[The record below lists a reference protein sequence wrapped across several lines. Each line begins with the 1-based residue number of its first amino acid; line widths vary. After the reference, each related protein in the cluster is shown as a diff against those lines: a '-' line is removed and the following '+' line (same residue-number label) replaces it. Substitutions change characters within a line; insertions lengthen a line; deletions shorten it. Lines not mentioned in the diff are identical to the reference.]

1 MQAIILAGGRGRR
14 LKPFTTVLPKP
25 LMPLGE
31 IPILEV
37 IIKQL
42 KRDEFRDLI
51 IAVSHLKELIMAFV
65 GNGERW
71 DLNISYSIEDKPLGT
86 AGPLTLIDSLE
97 ENFLVINGDTLT
109 TIDYKKLFE
118 FHLKNNACATISTFK
133 RHIKIDFG
141 IIKTNNK
148 GFLSEYIEKPTYSFE
163 VSMGV
168 NVFNRKILNYMVKN
182 EYIDMPQTI
191 LKLKDNGEKVQS
203 YLFDGYWLDIG
214 RIDDYETANLIFE
227 EKKKEFLRGCF

>member
-1 MQAIILAGGRGRR
+1 MQAIILAGGKGRR
-14 LKPFTTVLPKP
+14 LKPFTAVLPKP

-37 IIKQL
+37 IIRQL
-42 KRDEFRDLI
+42 KRDGFHDLI
-51 IAVSHLKELIMAFV
+51 IAVNHLKELIMAFL

-71 DLNISYSIEDKPLGT
+71 DLNISYSIEDRPLGT
-86 AGPLTLIDSLE
+86 AGPLTLVDSLE

-109 TIDYKKLFE
+109 TIDYKKLFQ

-133 RHIKIDFG
+133 RDVKIDFG
-141 IIKTNNK
+141 IVKTDDR
-148 GFLSEYIEKPTYSFE
+148 GFLREYIEKPTYSFE

-168 NVFNRKILNYMVKN
+168 NVFNRRILDYLAKN
-182 EYIDMPQTI
+182 EYIDMPEMV
-191 LKLKDNGEKVQS
+191 LKLKDNGERVQR

-214 RIDDYETANLIFE
+214 RIDDYEAANLIFE
-227 EKKKEFLRGCF
+227 EKKNEFLRGCS

>member
-1 MQAIILAGGRGRR
+1 MQAVILAGGKGSR
-14 LKPFTTVLPKP
+14 LKPFTVPLPKP

-37 IIKQL
+37 IIRQL
-42 KRDEFRDLI
+42 KRDGFDDLI
-51 IAVSHLKELIMAFV
+51 ISVGYLKELIMAFL
-65 GNGERW
+65 GNKEKR
-71 DLNISYSIEDKPLGT
+71 NFKISYSVEKKPLGT

-97 ENFLVINGDTLT
+97 DDFLVINGDTLT

-133 RHIKIDFG
+133 REVKIDFG
-141 IIKTNNK
+141 VIKTDDRGLLN
-148 GFLSEYIEKPTYSFE
+148 EYIEKPVYSFE

-168 NVFNRKILNYMVKN
+168 NVFNRKTLKCLAKN
-182 EYIDMPQTI
+182 EYQDLPQMI
-191 LKLKDNGEKVQS
+191 MRLKDNGEKVQC

-214 RIDDYETANLIFE
+214 RINDYETANLIFE
-227 EKKKEFLRGCF
+227 EKKNEFLRGCI

>member
-1 MQAIILAGGRGRR
+1 MQAIILAGGRGSR

-31 IPILEV
+31 VPILEV

-42 KRDEFRDLI
+42 KRDGFCDLI
-51 IAVSHLKELIMAFV
+51 IAVSYLKELIMAFV
-65 GNGERW
+65 GNGERRG
-71 DLNISYSIEDKPLGT
+71 LNISYSTEDKPLGT

-109 TIDYKKLFE
+109 TIDYKKLYE

-133 RHIKIDFG
+133 RNVKIDFG
-141 IIKTNNK
+141 IVKTDDK
-148 GFLSEYIEKPTYSFE
+148 GFLNEYIEKPTYSFE

-168 NVFNRKILNYMVKN
+168 NVFNRKILNYIVKN
-182 EYIDMPQTI
+182 EYIDMPQMI
-191 LKLKDNGEKVQS
+191 LRLKDNGEKVKR

-214 RIDDYETANLIFE
+214 RIDDYETANVIF
-227 EKKKEFLRGCF
+227 KKKKNEFLRGCL

>member
-1 MQAIILAGGRGRR
+1 MQVIILAGGKGRR
-14 LKPFTTVLPKP
+14 LKPFTAALPKP

-37 IIKQL
+37 IVKQL
-42 KRDEFRDLI
+42 KRDGFHDLI
-51 IAVSHLKELIMAFV
+51 IAVNHLKELIMAFL

-71 DLNISYSIEDKPLGT
+71 DLNISYSIEDRPLGT
-86 AGPLTLIDSLE
+86 AGPLTLVDSLE

-109 TIDYKKLFE
+109 TINYKKLFQ

-133 RHIKIDFG
+133 RDVKIDFG
-141 IIKTNNK
+141 IVKTDDK
-148 GFLSEYIEKPTYSFE
+148 GLLREYIEKPTYSFE

-168 NVFNRKILNYMVKN
+168 NVFNRRILDYLAKN
-182 EYIDMPQTI
+182 EYMDMPEMV
-191 LKLKDNGEKVQS
+191 LKLKDNGERVQR

-214 RIDDYETANLIFE
+214 RIDDYEAANLIFE
-227 EKKKEFLRGCF
+227 EKKNEFLRGCS